1 MSWKRWKINPTRS
14 MAKGAFRWQLFD
26 SGRPWQSKSPKSCQ
40 NQPKLIG
47 LPSRDQHDDKLD
59 DRDKGENRFCE
70 AQHNGNDDH
79 PKQPHHKAFL
89 RFALSGFIEG
99 NSPSAFELLIVET
112 PF

>member
-1 MSWKRWKINPTRS
+1 LIEGGLGNPNAQSRTKISQT
-14 MAKGAFRWQLFD
+14 F
-26 SGRPWQSKSPKSCQ
+26 
-40 NQPKLIG
+40 IG

-59 DRDKGENRFCE
+59 DRDKGENRLCE